1 MLHRVGMRLSLRAR
15 STAVSGAA
23 AALASRRR
31 QRTSLR
37 AAWGFSSGA
46 IFLKRR
52 GGGAGKLDA
61 MQAQDMGLVLRAAQF
76 AAIRHRMQRRKDRD
90 ATPYINHP
98 LTLADILWR
107 EGGVRDARV
116 LAAALLH
123 DTVEDTRT
131 TQGDLAREFG
141 AQVAGVVAEVT
152 DNKRL
157 HKKTRKRLQ
166 IEHAPGLSRRA
177 KLVKLAD
184 KIANLRDMHLSPPAG
199 WPLLRRRE
207 YFDWSRQVVDGL
219 RGTNA
224 RLERAFDRA
233 YRRRP

>member
-1 MLHRVGMRLSLRAR
+1 MRAE
-15 STAVSGAA
+15 
-23 AALASRRR
+23 
-31 QRTSLR
+31 
-37 AAWGFSSGA
+37 
-46 IFLKRR
+46 
-52 GGGAGKLDA
+52 
-61 MQAQDMGLVLRAAQF
+61 DMGLVLRAAQF
-76 AAIRHRMQRRKDRD
+76 AAIRHRRQRRKDRE

-98 LTLADILWR
+98 LNLADILWR

-116 LAAALLH
+116 LVAALLH

-131 TQGDLAREFG
+131 THRDLRREFG

-166 IEHAPGLSRRA
+166 IEHAAGLSARA

-184 KIANLRDMHLSPPAG
+184 KIANLRDMHRSPPAG
-199 WPLLRRRE
+199 WPLMRRRE
-207 YFDWSRQVVDGL
+207 YFDWSKQVVDGL

>member
-1 MLHRVGMRLSLRAR
+1 
-15 STAVSGAA
+15 
-23 AALASRRR
+23 
-31 QRTSLR
+31 
-37 AAWGFSSGA
+37 
-46 IFLKRR
+46 
-52 GGGAGKLDA
+52 
-61 MQAQDMGLVLRAAQF
+61 MGLVLRAAQF
-76 AAIRHRMQRRKDRD
+76 AAVRHRRQRRKDHE

-107 EGGVRDARV
+107 EGRVRDARV

-131 TQGDLAREFG
+131 TGAELVREFG
-141 AQVAGVVAEVT
+141 PEVAGVVAEVT

-157 HKKTRKRLQ
+157 RKHTRKRLQ

-184 KIANLRDMHLSPPAG
+184 KIANLRDMQVSPPAG
-199 WPLLRRRE
+199 WPLVHRRE
-207 YFDWSRQVVDGL
+207 YFDWSKQVVDGL

>member
-1 MLHRVGMRLSLRAR
+1 MRAEE
-15 STAVSGAA
+15 
-23 AALASRRR
+23 
-31 QRTSLR
+31 
-37 AAWGFSSGA
+37 
-46 IFLKRR
+46 
-52 GGGAGKLDA
+52 
-61 MQAQDMGLVLRAAQF
+61 MGLVLRAAQF
-76 AAIRHRMQRRKDRD
+76 AAVRHRRQRRKDRE

-98 LTLADILWR
+98 LTLTDILWR

-131 TQGDLAREFG
+131 TAAEIAREFG
-141 AQVAGVVAEVT
+141 TEVARIVAEVT

-166 IEHAPGLSRRA
+166 IEHAPKLSRRA

-184 KIANLRDMHLSPPAG
+184 KIANLRDMRASPPAG
-199 WPLLRRRE
+199 WPSARRRE
-207 YFDWSRQVVDGL
+207 YFDWSRQVVDGM

-233 YRRRP
+233 YRHRP